1 MARTRVGLDI
11 GSTAARV
18 AEVVPGDVP
27 VLVRAAQVP
36 LPAGAVE
43 MGEVKQPDVV
53 AAALKE
59 LWRLS
64 GIKGRRVQVGVANQ
78 RVVVREVTLPWLP
91 EKELRASLPF
101 QVQEFIPMPVEEA
114 VLDFDP
120 LDDTEQ
126 GGRRVLRILLAA
138 AYKPM
143 IDALV
148 EAVLGAK
155 LDPVG
160 IDLSP
165 FALVRAVGTQ
175 DGALEVEQ
183 AGNEAIIDVGAHVT
197 VVCVHDRGVTRFVR
211 ILPTGGRDLT
221 LALARAL
228 GVEEDVAEQLKR
240 GIEVDGAPGRE
251 DVRRIVA
258 TRLAAFVDEVRSSLE
273 FYAAQVSGARIAR
286 VLAVGGGSKLE
297 GFMEA
302 LEQRIPVPVDRGR
315 LLDRVKSELDQ
326 TPEAVSEIEPVLPVA
341 VGLAISG
348 RRRS

>member
-1 MARTRVGLDI
+1 
-11 GSTAARV
+11 
-18 AEVVPGDVP
+18 
-27 VLVRAAQVP
+27 
-36 LPAGAVE
+36 
-43 MGEVKQPDVV
+43 
-53 AAALKE
+53 
-59 LWRLS
+59 
-64 GIKGRRVQVGVANQ
+64 
-78 RVVVREVTLPWLP
+78 
-91 EKELRASLPF
+91 
-101 QVQEFIPMPVEEA
+101 
-114 VLDFDP
+114 
-120 LDDTEQ
+120 
-126 GGRRVLRILLAA
+126 
-138 AYKPM
+138 M